1 MMNGTFAWPSIEFW
15 GNKYLFIETSEDRPS
30 PNEIGFILKNY
41 GVQGILNKINGIL
54 IAKPKDYS
62 EEEKI
67 MLDEEII
74 RIVIG

>member
-1 MMNGTFAWPSIEFW
+1 
-15 GNKYLFIETSEDRPS
+15 LFIETSEDRPS